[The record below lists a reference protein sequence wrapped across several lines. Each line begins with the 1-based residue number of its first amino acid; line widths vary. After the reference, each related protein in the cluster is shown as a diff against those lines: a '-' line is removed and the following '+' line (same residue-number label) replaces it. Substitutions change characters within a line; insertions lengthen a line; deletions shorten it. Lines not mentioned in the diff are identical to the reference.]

1 MDIKSEIITKFEE
14 ALLAKNSCTPEFVAH
29 LCDLI
34 RTGEGISQ
42 NELVSLVESESYGK
56 H

>member
-1 MDIKSEIITKFEE
+1 MDVRTEIIREFEK
-14 ALLAKNSCTPEFVAH
+14 ALLAKDSCTPEFAAR

-34 RTGEGISQ
+34 RAGNGMSQ
-42 NELVSLVESESYGK
+42 KELVSLVESESHDK